1 MDDSAPVPEHRLGA
15 NLGLLIPCAH
25 GENLQKLV
33 KVAALLNPEG
43 LLCKLGD
50 TIGFT
55 KTLVFT
61 SKPLISC

>member
-1 MDDSAPVPEHRLGA
+1 MNLDTPLALFRKPEHRLGA

-43 LLCKLGD
+43 L
-50 TIGFT
+50 
-55 KTLVFT
+55 
-61 SKPLISC
+61 

>member
-33 KVAALLNPEG
+33 TALLNPEG
-43 LLCKLGD
+43 L
-50 TIGFT
+50 
-55 KTLVFT
+55 
-61 SKPLISC
+61 